1 MFVKVTQYNY
11 FCPPQVHR
19 TSISKQ
25 TTASGIQRSPVMLAK
40 FIEKTFEEK
49 IGTSVVPPIKF
60 SGILFL
66 LVMWLPLVLTAI
78 RTRLPYALSCY
89 TTAENN
95 CARLCVLRI

>member
-66 LVMWLPLVLTAI
+66 LVVWLPFVLTAI
-78 RTRLPYALSCY
+78 RTRLPYALSHY
-89 TTAENN
+89 TMAENN